1 MHYRWK
7 QEEDRGQN
15 STDMDLLWLPL
26 PTVLAREIN
35 MRDGVKR
42 LRRKVRLMKRHGLK
56 EESDDVLQ
64 SHGLRHNVD
73 SPSAVSIMLERL
85 CPRVIPRT
93 TAVDGRSTRGP
104 LAAWATA
111 VTSGGGT
118 LFSEEAA
125 ETQQRTFC
133 SVYKKP

>member
-1 MHYRWK
+1 MNYRWK

-42 LRRKVRLMKRHGLK
+42 LRRKVRLMKRTSS
-56 EESDDVLQ
+56 SDDVLQ